1 MPADEPVH
9 RLGPLPPWPAKV
21 DLVEWLLMSSRERA
35 AHLRRAAAED
45 VAGMTSEAST
55 ERMVRRWDHWASLL
69 GMDSQQRAEQVRSEM
84 AKACAEMRKLSAE
97 DIADEV
103 ERQTQRWTRFWDE
116 VAAEAAKRRQPPGG

>member
-1 MPADEPVH
+1 MQTEEPVV

-21 DLVEWLLMSSRERA
+21 DLVEWLLMSSQERA
-35 AHLRRAAAED
+35 AHLRGAAEED
-45 VAGMTSEAST
+45 VEAST
-55 ERMVRRWDHWASLL
+55 ERMIRRWDHWASLL
-69 GMDSQQRAEQVRSEM
+69 RMDSQQRAGQVRSDI

-103 ERQTQRWTRFWDE
+103 ERQTQRWIPFWDQ